1 MRDAQKN
8 RRKSFGKLVLKLI
21 FAVLILINNFLT
33 RFSSEIQLKTVSK
46 QGKVEILTLNAFSSM
61 AKNEK
66 LYETTVI
73 FDGNL
78 DDENTQSAIEK
89 VKQLITSLGGN
100 IKNITDNGRRKL
112 AYKIGKHTIG
122 YYIHIEF
129 TAPPT
134 MLAEL
139 ERQYRLNEQIIRFLT
154 IILDKP
160 LLEIRERVAKYGT
173 AQPSTESKPET
184 AQA

>member
-1 MRDAQKN
+1 MQA
-8 RRKSFGKLVLKLI
+8 
-21 FAVLILINNFLT
+21 
-33 RFSSEIQLKTVSK
+33 KT
-46 QGKVEILTLNAFSSM
+46 
-61 AKNEK
+61 K

-73 FDGNL
+73 LDGNL
-78 DDENTQSAIEK
+78 DDDTTQKALEK
-89 VKQLITSLGGN
+89 IKQLIASLGGE
-100 IKNITDNGRRKL
+100 IKNVVDSGRRKL

-122 YYIHIEF
+122 YYVHIEF
-129 TAPPT
+129 VAPPT

-139 ERQYRLNEQIIRFLT
+139 ERQYRLNEHIIRFLT

-173 AQPSTESKPET
+173 AQVATEPKSET